1 MGLVDEAI
9 LEFQKA
15 LRGTK
20 SRARTFEAVGECF
33 IQKQQ
38 FALAA
43 SILRRALSEAGGG
56 EESLVGV
63 LYLLGTIAEQQQQ
76 QQQFGDA
83 KQYYERVCAVDLH
96 FRDIGDRLNT
106 VEQQLS

>member
-1 MGLVDEAI
+1 M
-9 LEFQKA
+9 EFQKA

-20 SRARTFEAVGECF
+20 SRARTFGLLGDCL

-43 SILRRALSEAGGG
+43 SILRRALSEAGVG

-63 LYLLGTIAEQQQQ
+63 LYLLGTIAE

>member
-1 MGLVDEAI
+1 MDEAI

-20 SRARTFEAVGECF
+20 SRARTFEALSDCF

-43 SILRRALSEAGGG
+43 SILRRALSEAGVG

-63 LYLLGTIAEQQQQ
+63 LYLLGTIAEQQQQQ